1 LVESPGGHQ
10 AAPGLALRDQ
20 AMATR
25 AHTRFG
31 ERERFM
37 LALILPAVT
46 ILIAFQIV
54 PILIGANASFRNWS
68 LFNPQKTFVGLANYR
83 RILTDPLFFGIVLPN
98 TFVFMVASVSGG
110 LLAGLTLAMMLNRRF
125 LGERLVRT
133 AVLLP
138 LMVAPVVAAI
148 MITWMFNDQFGI
160 ANVIMQ
166 ALGFEP
172 VPWMIGR
179 WTAMTVVIMTDIWL
193 WTPWFTIL
201 ILAALQALPPE
212 PHEAARIDGANAW
225 QVFRNI
231 TLPLLRPVLMV
242 CIVIRTID
250 AFRVF
255 DIVWTITKGGPAR
268 STEVFSIYA
277 YKQAFVYLNF
287 DMGSAASL
295 IGAVIIM
302 VVGGVLYKALNYL
315 VEVSK

>member
-1 LVESPGGHQ
+1 MRSRLLG
-10 AAPGLALRDQ
+10 
-20 AMATR
+20 
-25 AHTRFG
+25 RFG

-37 LALILPAVT
+37 LALILPAVV

-54 PILIGANASFRNWS
+54 PILIGANASFRNYS
-68 LFNPQKTFVGLANYR
+68 LFNPQKTFVGFANYR
-83 RILTDPLFFGIVLPN
+83 RILTDPLFFGTVLPN
-98 TFVFMVASVSGG
+98 TFVFMIASVSGG

-125 LGERLVRT
+125 RGERLVRT
-133 AVLLP
+133 AILLP

-160 ANVIMQ
+160 ANVFMQ

-172 VPWMIGR
+172 VPWMISR
-179 WTAMTVVIMTDIWL
+179 WTAMTVVIMTDVWL

-201 ILAALQALPPE
+201 ILAALQSLPPE

-277 YKQAFVYLNF
+277 YKQAFLYLNF

-302 VVGGVLYKALNYL
+302 VVGGVLYKALSYM
-315 VEVSK
+315 VEVSR

>member
-1 LVESPGGHQ
+1 
-10 AAPGLALRDQ
+10 
-20 AMATR
+20 MATQVR
-25 AHTRFG
+25 QRFG

-37 LALILPAVT
+37 LVLILPALAV
-46 ILIAFQIV
+46 LVAFQIV
-54 PILIGANASFRNWS
+54 PILIGANASFRSWS

-83 RILTDPLFFGIVLPN
+83 EILTDPLFYGTVLPN

-110 LLAGLTLAMMLNRRF
+110 LLAGLTLAVMLNRRF
-125 LGERLVRT
+125 RGERLVRT
-133 AVLLP
+133 AILLP

-160 ANVIMQ
+160 ANVILQ

-172 VPWMIGR
+172 VAWLIGR
-179 WTAMTVVIMTDIWL
+179 WTAMGVVILTDIWL

-242 CIVIRTID
+242 CIVIRAID

-277 YKQAFVYLNF
+277 YKKAFVYLNF
-287 DMGSAASL
+287 DLGSAASL
-295 IGAVIIM
+295 IGAGIIM
-302 VVGGVLYKALNYL
+302 VVGGVLYKALSYA
-315 VEVSK
+315 VEVSR